1 MIEKTSIPSQPTNS
15 EPMKAAGL
23 LDGLNQKITVPAIGT
38 EFLDVDLV
46 EMMEATNSDELL
58 RDLAITSS
66 LFQPFMMSIFFCLH
80 LFFYPF
86 ALCIFT
92 VDN

>member
-1 MIEKTSIPSQPTNS
+1 MIDKNSIPSQPTNS
-15 EPMKAAGL
+15 EPMTKAGL

-46 EMMEATNSDELL
+46 EIMDATNSDDLL

-66 LFQPFMMSIFFCLH
+66 LPILNSFVNFSCLY
-80 LFFYPF
+80 LFIYS
-86 ALCIFT
+86 LHS
-92 VDN
+92 VKLYSS